1 MAGQGGVRGQ
11 ARAGDRELIPLSRSE
26 PGCLFYQANRSIDD
40 PRLFFLYE
48 QYADEAG
55 YRAHGESEHF
65 TRLAHNYAI
74 PELLEDRQREF
85 FEPSTTTAGGSP
97 LEPPGE
103 IGARVLGRTRV
114 TAPPRPLLL
123 AAAIVVVA
131 INLRASITAV
141 GPIIDDIRAD
151 LGLSSAAAGLLTT
164 LPVLAFAGASPVAV
178 PLSRRIGIERT
189 LAGAL
194 ALLLG
199 GILLR
204 VTGPTWAAFTGTAL
218 LGVAIAAGNVLL
230 PALVKRDL
238 PTRIGPVTSLYVTL
252 MVAFAGIAST
262 ISVPLADD
270 AGFGW
275 RGALA
280 VWAVPAAVGLVVWLP
295 RAARSRPPALGAG
308 EGRLRPTRMRRSAI
322 AWWVTAY
329 MGLQSFAFYVLVAW
343 FPDLLQ
349 DDGVP
354 AATAGALMGIMQAAS
369 LLATIAVPVLAT
381 RSASQRRL
389 VSRARRWGSSPPRTG
404 RRPRRPRAAV
414 DACGRHRRR
423 FDA

>member
-1 MAGQGGVRGQ
+1 M
-11 ARAGDRELIPLSRSE
+11 
-26 PGCLFYQANRSIDD
+26 
-40 PRLFFLYE
+40 
-48 QYADEAG
+48 
-55 YRAHGESEHF
+55 
-65 TRLAHNYAI
+65 
-74 PELLEDRQREF
+74 
-85 FEPSTTTAGGSP
+85 
-97 LEPPGE
+97 
-103 IGARVLGRTRV
+103 
-114 TAPPRPLLL
+114 
-123 AAAIVVVA
+123 VVA

-204 VTGPTWAAFTGTAL
+204 VTGSTWAAFTGTAL
-218 LGVAIAAGNVLL
+218 LGVAIAGGNVLL

-238 PTRIGPVTSLYVTL
+238 PARIGPVTSLYVTL
-252 MVAFAGIAST
+252 MVAFAGIASA

-270 AGFGW
+270 AGLGW
-275 RGALA
+275 QGALA

-295 RAARSRPPALGAG
+295 RAARSRAPALGAG

-389 VSRARRWGSSPPRTG
+389 VVASSALGIFAAVGLVIAPGDLALLWTLAVGIAGGSTLSLALAFFVLRTRDGADAAALSGMAQSIGYAFAATGPFAIGALHDATDSWTAPAIVLAIVWALILVVGLAAGRARV
-404 RRPRRPRAAV
+404 AAEP
-414 DACGRHRRR
+414 
-423 FDA
+423 

>member
-1 MAGQGGVRGQ
+1 
-11 ARAGDRELIPLSRSE
+11 
-26 PGCLFYQANRSIDD
+26 
-40 PRLFFLYE
+40 
-48 QYADEAG
+48 
-55 YRAHGESEHF
+55 
-65 TRLAHNYAI
+65 
-74 PELLEDRQREF
+74 
-85 FEPSTTTAGGSP
+85 
-97 LEPPGE
+97 
-103 IGARVLGRTRV
+103 LGRTRV

-204 VTGPTWAAFTGTAL
+204 VTGPTWAAFAGTAL

-270 AGFGW
+270 ADLGW

-354 AATAGALMGIMQAAS
+354 AATAGALMGVMQGAS

-389 VSRARRWGSSPPRTG
+389 VFASSALGIFAAAGLVVAPGDLALLWTLAVGIAGGSTLSLSLAFFVLRTRDG
-404 RRPRRPRAAV
+404 ADAAALSGMAQSIGYAFAATGPFAFGALHDATDSWTAPSIVLLIVWALILVAGMAAGRPRVVAEP
-414 DACGRHRRR
+414 
-423 FDA
+423 